1 MMPPIWQILRSASI
15 QYRFGQ
21 IASGGTNYETF
32 RQHPDKKPHGFEAEI
47 EQAFL
52 RGDFLRIA
60 DILEWEILP
69 SYEATGLTGVP
80 G

>member
-1 MMPPIWQILRSASI
+1 MMPPIWMIIRSASV

-21 IASGGTNYETF
+21 IASGGTNYESY
-32 RQHPDKKPHGFEAEI
+32 RAHPEKKDSDFEPEI

-69 SYEATGLTGVP
+69 KYPATALTVNP